1 MAKCALLYKIQI
13 YEAIE
18 YFSYLSLNT
27 FSLTNIKQGDIEYH
41 FYRLFNI
48 ILDSG
53 YSTSQLFYF
62 IYSSLRNF
70 AANNNCMVS
79 DKKVYSSIYSNMLN
93 LWNKAYQEKWDIQKY
108 NRTYGTKPS
117 ELFKLVASNLLN
129 IGDDLF
135 YEEYKI

>member
-1 MAKCALLYKIQI
+1 
-13 YEAIE
+13 
-18 YFSYLSLNT
+18 
-27 FSLTNIKQGDIEYH
+27 
-41 FYRLFNI
+41 
-48 ILDSG
+48 
-53 YSTSQLFYF
+53 
-62 IYSSLRNF
+62 
-70 AANNNCMVS
+70 MVS